1 MSLFRTNQY
10 QIISAVVNRIT
21 NDIAIAH
28 MTNELHINN
37 EDAIW
42 RMGHQIVE
50 SLVDELCLEFDKD
63 NRLFNETLFRT
74 QCGNFISSKH
84 VIAESIKSKMG

>member
-1 MSLFRTNQY
+1 MSLFKTNQY

-21 NDIAIAH
+21 ADIAIAQV
-28 MTNELHINN
+28 TNELHTNN
-37 EDAIW
+37 QDAIW
-42 RMGHQIVE
+42 RMGHQIIE

-74 QCGNFISSKH
+74 QCGNLVSKQH
-84 VIAESIKSKMG
+84 AIGGN